1 MAHSEQP
8 NTTGTAERVRGAASG
23 SSIADGATTAEG
35 AAAVSDGVDAG
46 TSSRVT
52 STADDTVLRLTDVTK
67 SFGAE
72 DAVEGVSLEVASG
85 ELLTFLGPS
94 GCGKTTTLRMIA
106 GLETPTSGTIHFGD
120 RDVTDVRPQ
129 DRNAAMVFQSI
140 ALYPH
145 MTVRENIAYGL
156 KVAGVP
162 KAKRDA
168 AVDEAAETLQIREQL
183 DKMPAELSGGQ
194 QQRVALGSAFVQDPD
209 VLLLDE
215 PMSDLDAKL
224 KAELR
229 VEVQR
234 LHKEMDA
241 TMVYVTHDQTEA
253 MTMGDR
259 IAILNDGVLQQ
270 VGTPLECYHTPNN
283 RFVAGFIGDPSMN
296 FFEMSVDGET
306 LIIDR
311 FEYPLKPAQQDAIRN
326 RSNVVFGIRP
336 EDIRIKEPGGLSDNY
351 QFEVTVDVVEPR
363 GDENTIHLTFDR
375 SVDDP
380 VTFTATVSG
389 LRDISAGDEV
399 TATFPPDSIHLF
411 DTDSGVAVHN
421 RTFNAEN
428 ATKQIL

>member
-1 MAHSEQP
+1 MAE
-8 NTTGTAERVRGAASG
+8 
-23 SSIADGATTAEG
+23 
-35 AAAVSDGVDAG
+35 
-46 TSSRVT
+46 
-52 STADDTVLRLTDVTK
+52 LTLDDVTK
-67 SFGAE
+67 VFTE
-72 DAVEGVSLEVASG
+72 DDGNEITAVDEVSIDIEDG
-85 ELLTFLGPS
+85 EFLVLVGPS
-94 GCGKTTTLRMIA
+94 GCGKSTTLRMVA
-106 GLETPTSGTIHFGD
+106 GLETITTGEIRLAGQRINEKPPAG
-120 RDVTDVRPQ
+120 RDI
-129 DRNAAMVFQSI
+129 AMVFQSY

-145 MTVRENIAYGL
+145 MTVRENMSFGL
-156 KVAGVP
+156 EESTEMSDDEIESTVADTADLM
-162 KAKRDA
+162 KI
-168 AVDEAAETLQIREQL
+168 EELL
-183 DKMPAELSGGQ
+183 DRKPSDLSGGQ
-194 QQRVALGSAFVQDPD
+194 QQRVALGRAIVRAPEAF
-209 VLLLDE
+209 LMDE
-215 PMSDLDAKL
+215 PLSNLDAKL
-224 KAELR
+224 R
-229 VEVQR
+229 
-234 LHKEMDA
+234 A
-241 TMVYVTHDQTEA
+241 TMRTELQRIQDNLDVTTVYVTHDQTEA

-296 FFEMSVDGET
+296 FFEMAVDGET
-306 LIIDR
+306 LVIDR